1 MLIFNPNIWSIF
13 PILISIMIINSNPNH
28 RYNQAAIDE
37 FYKAMAADIMK
48 EKTRLG
54 GNWVV
59 AFAIPDRQDRDVL
72 REVLDEEAIFVV
84 LDLEESLLREHL
96 AEKYKDR
103 PDVEEIQTILIKT
116 SKMYKQAQID
126 EKNVIDYKMMIG
138 TCAEEDA
145 GSILELLGTPV
156 DDPDQWPCGVGDTVG
171 DAATA
176 PHLQIRVVPL
186 AIVMIMLH
194 MQN

>member
-1 MLIFNPNIWSIF
+1 
-13 PILISIMIINSNPNH
+13 MIINSNPNH

-48 EKTRLG
+48 EKTRMG

-116 SKMYKQAQID
+116 SKMYKLPQKD
-126 EKNVIDYKMMIG
+126 EKNVIDYKMKNG

-145 GSILELLGTPV
+145 GRILELLGTPV
-156 DDPDQWPCGVGDTVG
+156 DDPDQWPCRVGDTVG
-171 DAATA
+171 DASTA

-186 AIVMIMLH
+186 AIAMIMLH
-194 MQN
+194 KQN